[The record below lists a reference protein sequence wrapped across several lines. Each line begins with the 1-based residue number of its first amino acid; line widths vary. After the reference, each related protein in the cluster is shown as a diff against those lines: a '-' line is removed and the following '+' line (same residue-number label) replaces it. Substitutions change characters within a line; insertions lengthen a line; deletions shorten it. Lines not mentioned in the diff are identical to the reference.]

1 MKPQRLIAA
10 LALGTALALPLVP
23 IAVAQQPA
31 PAPAAE
37 REPMSPEAEQ
47 RLRKLSEELRC
58 LVCQNQTL
66 ADSNADLAV
75 DLRRQVETMVAA
87 GKSDAQI
94 KDYLVERYG
103 DFVLYRP
110 PFQWNTL
117 LLWGGPFALLLVG
130 AIAWIRVQRRSG
142 RAAGTAAGT
151 LSAEERERAR
161 KLLDD

>member
-10 LALGTALALPLVP
+10 LALGTALALSLVP

-87 GKSDAQI
+87 GKSDAVPAAVP
-94 KDYLVERYG
+94 VEHAAAVGRAVRAAAG
-103 DFVLYRP
+103 GRDRLDPGAAPQRP
-110 PFQWNTL
+110 
-117 LLWGGPFALLLVG
+117 
-130 AIAWIRVQRRSG
+130 RSG
-142 RAAGTAAGT
+142 HRGRHAVGRGTRAGPQAARRLTPFG
-151 LSAEERERAR
+151 S
-161 KLLDD
+161 